1 MNRVNYYDIPL
12 SAEEIARQEH
22 RGVIGGRWEEL
33 GLLQLEFMKSH
44 GLRPE
49 HRFADVGCGAL
60 RGGIKYLAY
69 LNPGNYYGLDL
80 NLSLI
85 DAGRMELAALNL
97 QDRGANLLVSDKF
110 ELHKFKTTFHFGIA
124 QSVFSHLPMN
134 HILRCLKE
142 VKRVLE
148 PGGIFYASFLRAPGD
163 IHLESVLQGNNIIYS
178 QWDVDPY
185 HYSINEMEW
194 MGHHAELDVNYI
206 GDWNHPAQ
214 MMMGFIQR

>member
-1 MNRVNYYDIPL
+1 MIRVNNYDSLL
-12 SAEEIARQEH
+12 STVQIARQEH
-22 RGVIGGRWEEL
+22 RALIGGRWEEL

-69 LNPGNYYGLDL
+69 LNPRNYYGLDI
-80 NLSLI
+80 NQSLI
-85 DAGRMELAALNL
+85 DAGRMEVAELNL
-97 QDRGANLLVSDKF
+97 QDREANLLVSDTF
-110 ELHKFKTTFHFGIA
+110 ELHRFETTFHFGIA

-148 PGGIFYASFLRAPGD
+148 PGGVFYASFLCAPGD
-163 IHLESVLQGNNIIYS
+163 IQLEPVMQGANIVHSY
-178 QWDVDPY
+178 WDIDPY
-185 HYSINEMEW
+185 HYSIKEMEW
-194 MGHHAELDVNYI
+194 MGHHAGLDVNYI

-214 MMMGFIQR
+214 MMMKFIRR